1 MQHRISRG
9 IQYEDVAQAADAL
22 LQDGLRPTIER
33 IRLHI
38 GRGSPN
44 TVSPM
49 LEQWFSGLGER
60 LTNAGGRAKQGADD
74 LPDSLL
80 KAASTLWTTARD
92 AAQAQALA
100 ACSAQRASLDGEA
113 RQLDEARNQ
122 LEARELLLQERLR
135 GMEEALKLSARQL
148 EESNERYKSSLRTL
162 ALRDEEIASQRTVA
176 NRLAEQNTGL
186 QLRWE
191 ESQAQAQQERSE
203 QDERHR
209 QSERRWLEEVDR
221 ARQETRKATLLV
233 QDSLRKLSSL
243 ETEMEESQI
252 AHLAFVNAKEQQIQ
266 VLRHEMLSV
275 QSQAAHERALMMQW
289 MDKSKAVLAGESA
302 ASRLRPTP
310 LRKLPAR
317 RRLSKNVFTI
327 FSKIS

>member
-60 LTNAGGRAKQGADD
+60 LGGAGGRAQQGADG
-74 LPDSLL
+74 LPDSVL
-80 KAASTLWTTARD
+80 KAASALWTTARD
-92 AAQAQALA
+92 AAQAQATE
-100 ACSAQRASLDGEA
+100 ACAAQRASLDGEA
-113 RQLDEARNQ
+113 RQLHEARTE

-135 GMEEALKLSARQL
+135 AMEEVLQLSTRQL

-162 ALRDEEIASQRTVA
+162 AQRDEEIAAQRTAA
-176 NRLAEQNTGL
+176 NRLSEQNAAL

-191 ESQAQAQQERSE
+191 TAQTKAQQERST

-209 QSERRWLEEVDR
+209 HSEHRWLEEVDR
-221 ARQETRKATLLV
+221 ARQETRKSALLV
-233 QDSLRKLSSL
+233 QDGLRKLNTLQL
-243 ETEMEESQI
+243 EMDHAKT
-252 AHLAFVNAKEQQIQ
+252 AHQAADSAREQQIQ
-266 VLRHEMLSV
+266 KLRQELV
-275 QSQAAHERALMMQW
+275 NAQSQTAHERTLLAQW
-289 MDKSKAVLAGESA
+289 MEKSKTATLSGAGGIA
-302 ASRLRPTP
+302 KPRRPQLRTVPT
-310 LRKLPAR
+310 R
-317 RRLSKNVFTI
+317 RRLAKNRAD
-327 FSKIS
+327 